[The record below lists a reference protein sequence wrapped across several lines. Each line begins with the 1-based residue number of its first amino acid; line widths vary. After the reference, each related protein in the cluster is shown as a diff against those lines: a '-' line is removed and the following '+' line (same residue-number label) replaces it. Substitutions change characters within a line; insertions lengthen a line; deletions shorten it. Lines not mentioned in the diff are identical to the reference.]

1 MRVLSG
7 ELCAHRICMKHLLL
21 ASFISSLY
29 TEMTLTITPLH
40 QKTLIA
46 NKVYKKYHIQK
57 YMALHFLPT
66 YNCFYC
72 LMSNSGNQQ
81 PREALENVK
90 KVECHVFKFW
100 IWCFVHTLVF
110 AQTKSAIYL
119 AGFIG

>member
-40 QKTLIA
+40 QKNLIA
-46 NKVYKKYHIQK
+46 NKVYNKYHIQK
-57 YMALHFLPT
+57 YMALHFLPI
-66 YNCFYC
+66 YNCFYWC
-72 LMSNSGNQQ
+72 SAVATNRSSGKCEKSGVSCFQILDMVFCIYFSIYSN
-81 PREALENVK
+81 
-90 KVECHVFKFW
+90 
-100 IWCFVHTLVF
+100 
-110 AQTKSAIYL
+110 KSAIYL